1 MLLQRKVNRAF
12 DWQKEQVRQREAES
26 KKKPECETSDDLPPM
41 EDLIEKDDG
50 ALEKGD
56 LPAMIVSAL
65 ITILPACI
73 FALLFIVLVV
83 WFIMGL

>member
-26 KKKPECETSDDLPPM
+26 NKKPEYETSDELPPM
-41 EDLIEKDDG
+41 EDLVEKDDV

-56 LPAMIVSAL
+56 VPAMIMSAL
-65 ITILPACI
+65 VTILPACI
-73 FALLFIVLVV
+73 LVLLFIVLVV
-83 WFIMGL
+83 WFAFGL

>member
-26 KKKPECETSDDLPPM
+26 NKKPEYETSDELPPM
-41 EDLIEKDDG
+41 EDLVEKDDV

-56 LPAMIVSAL
+56 LPAMIMSAL
-65 ITILPACI
+65 VTILPACI
-73 FALLFIVLVV
+73 LVLLFIVLVV
-83 WFIMGL
+83 WFAFGL